1 MMRTY
6 LKRTPLTKAGWLYL
20 IIGVILMVYAGPALG
35 HGVQGRI
42 TPQTGMQVNASYD
55 DGEPMAYAAVE
66 VTHADEKLPFQ
77 TGRTD
82 RNGCFVFLPDKPG
95 DWRVVVNDG
104 MGHQLSLTTQLDKN
118 LELNKESGPEKTY
131 GALSRPEKALMGI
144 AIIFGLSGVFF
155 WWRGRAEMRKVRDAK
170 KTVS

>member
-1 MMRTY
+1 MMQI
-6 LKRTPLTKAGWLYL
+6 LKRKQVIKTIRLYL
-20 IIGVILMVYAGPALG
+20 FVGIILVGYAGPVLG

-42 TPQTGMQVNASYD
+42 TPQTGMQVKASYD
-55 DGEPMAYAAVE
+55 DGKPMQYAAVE

-95 DWRVVVNDG
+95 DWQVVVNDG
-104 MGHQLSLTTQLDKN
+104 MGHQLSLNTRLDKN
-118 LELNKESGPEKTY
+118 LESDKESGPEKGE

-144 AIIFGLSGVFF
+144 AIIFGLSGFFF
-155 WWRGRAEMRKVRDAK
+155 WWRGRSEMRKVRNAQK
-170 KTVS
+170 EK